1 MNNILMA
8 FIWFAVLGGVLGFIL
23 AIASKIFAVKV
34 DERVPKIIDALPGA
48 NCGGCG
54 YAGCAA
60 LAEAIAKG
68 EAKINSCAVGGK
80 DSANAIAE
88 IMGEK
93 AADSVRMRAQVMC
106 SGTSECAKRKYVY
119 EGAHDCISLSK
130 LDGGF
135 KTCPNGCLGFGTCVS
150 ICPFGAIS
158 VKDGVA
164 YVDYHKCTGCG
175 RCATACPKHI
185 IRMIPYDAKYWV
197 GCMSVDI
204 GKVTRSYCDVGCI
217 SCKMCERT
225 CEHDAIHV
233 NDFVA
238 SIDYDKC
245 VGCGKCADA
254 CPRKIIWTSE
264 RQKDVKTIS
273 KKELKEDNTKET
285 EKIAQ

>member
-1 MNNILMA
+1 
-8 FIWFAVLGGVLGFIL
+8 
-23 AIASKIFAVKV
+23 
-34 DERVPKIIDALPGA
+34 
-48 NCGGCG
+48 
-54 YAGCAA
+54 
-60 LAEAIAKG
+60 
-68 EAKINSCAVGGK
+68 
-80 DSANAIAE
+80 
-88 IMGEK
+88 
-93 AADSVRMRAQVMC
+93 
-106 SGTSECAKRKYVY
+106 
-119 EGAHDCISLSK
+119 
-130 LDGGF
+130 
-135 KTCPNGCLGFGTCVS
+135 
-150 ICPFGAIS
+150 
-158 VKDGVA
+158 
-164 YVDYHKCTGCG
+164 
-175 RCATACPKHI
+175 
-185 IRMIPYDAKYWV
+185 
-197 GCMSVDI
+197 MSVDI